1 MSQLRPAI
9 IFNDQD
15 IFLEITE
22 GKFRQL
28 LKDYYFKYKDLDE
41 AVDAIIRELKAET
54 RKV

>member
-1 MSQLRPAI
+1 MSLRAAI
-9 IFNDQD
+9 IYDD
-15 IFLEITE
+15 KEIYLEMTE

-28 LKDYYFKYKDLDE
+28 LKDYYFKYKDIDE